1 MVSKLFAKFL
11 LYLTNK
17 KTGFINYPASQ
28 SCVTQS
34 RMHPHF
40 FPFSPFTFHFFFV
53 PLQRNSENETKKNKI
68 MDRKQRFVLVA
79 IAAVAVLVIG
89 FLLYTM
95 NQQRLESQQML
106 ELAEMDK
113 REMENEYEQ
122 FALQYNEMM
131 TQINNDSLVAQ
142 LEQEQKRTEE
152 LLEEL
157 RRVKSSDA
165 AEIMRLKKE
174 LATLRE
180 VLRNYVMQI
189 DSLNRMNA
197 ALAQENSN
205 LKTQN
210 AQAQQHIS
218 NLSVENETLSDKV
231 AIASQ
236 LDATGIYAEGRNKKG
251 KVAKK
256 IKDVKKF
263 VIGFS
268 ISRNVTTATGIRS
281 LYVRIT
287 TPTGDVLSK
296 GGTFAYENRQ
306 LEYSIRKDIEY
317 TGEEQSVVVYW
328 DVAEALSAGNYR
340 VDIFADGQNIGRT
353 NFAFDK

>member
-1 MVSKLFAKFL
+1 MD
-11 LYLTNK
+11 K
-17 KTGFINYPASQ
+17 KTKIILSI
-28 SCVTQS
+28 VT
-34 RMHPHF
+34 
-40 FPFSPFTFHFFFV
+40 
-53 PLQRNSENETKKNKI
+53 L
-68 MDRKQRFVLVA
+68 LVA
-79 IAAVAVLVIG
+79 AVVG
-89 FLLYTM
+89 FLIYTLREKM
-95 NQQRLESQQML
+95 LESQQML

-122 FALQYNEMM
+122 FAMQYNEMM
-131 TQINNDSLVAQ
+131 TQINNDSLVQQ
-142 LEQEQKRTEE
+142 LEIEQKRTEE

-180 VLRNYVMQI
+180 VLRSYVLQI
-189 DSLNRMNA
+189 DSLNRMNE
-197 ALAQENSN
+197 ALTQENTN

-210 AQAQQHIS
+210 EQARQHIS
-218 NLSVENETLSDKV
+218 NLSSQNESLSDKV

-251 KVAKK
+251 KAAKK

-263 VIGFS
+263 VIGFN
-268 ISRNVTTATGIRS
+268 IARNVTTATGIRS

-287 TPTGDVLSK
+287 TPTGNVLSK
-296 GGTFAYENRQ
+296 GGTFGYENRQ

-340 VDIFADGQNIGRT
+340 VDIFADGHNIGT
-353 NFAFDK
+353 THFNFDK

>member
-1 MVSKLFAKFL
+1 MNR
-11 LYLTNK
+11 T
-17 KTGFINYPASQ
+17 
-28 SCVTQS
+28 
-34 RMHPHF
+34 
-40 FPFSPFTFHFFFV
+40 
-53 PLQRNSENETKKNKI
+53 TKI
-68 MDRKQRFVLVA
+68 IIGCGAVL
-79 IAAVAVLVIG
+79 AALVIG

-95 NQQRLESQQML
+95 HGQMQESKQML
-106 ELAEMDK
+106 ALAEMDK
-113 REMENEYEQ
+113 MEMENEYEQ
-122 FALQYNEMM
+122 FAMQYNEMK

-142 LEQEQKRTEE
+142 LELEQKRTEE

-180 VLRNYVMQI
+180 VLRSYVLQI
-189 DSLNRMNA
+189 DSLNRMNE

-210 AQAQQHIS
+210 QQAQQHIS
-218 NLSVENETLSDKV
+218 NLQGENESLSDKV

-236 LDATGIYAEGRNKKG
+236 LDATGIFAEGRNKKG
-251 KVAKK
+251 KAAKK

-263 VIGFS
+263 VIGFT
-268 ISRNVTTATGIRS
+268 IARNVTTATGIRS
-281 LYVRIT
+281 IYVRIT
-287 TPTGDVLSK
+287 TPTGDVLTK

-306 LEYSIRKDIEY
+306 LEFSIRKDIEY
-317 TGEEQSVVVYW
+317 TGEEQSVTVYW

-340 VDIFADGQNIGRT
+340 VDIFADGHNIGT
-353 NFAFDK
+353 THFTFDK

>member
-1 MVSKLFAKFL
+1 MDKKAKVILGVVS
-11 LYLTNK
+11 
-17 KTGFINYPASQ
+17 
-28 SCVTQS
+28 
-34 RMHPHF
+34 
-40 FPFSPFTFHFFFV
+40 
-53 PLQRNSENETKKNKI
+53 
-68 MDRKQRFVLVA
+68 
-79 IAAVAVLVIG
+79 AVVVFVIG

-95 NQQRLESQQML
+95 HEQMVESKQMQ

-113 REMENEYEQ
+113 LEMENEYEQ
-122 FALQYNEMM
+122 FAMQYNEMKA
-131 TQINNDSLVAQ
+131 QINNDSLVAQ
-142 LEQEQKRTEE
+142 LEIEQKRTEE

-157 RRVKSSDA
+157 RRVKSNDA

-180 VLRNYVMQI
+180 VLRSYVLQI
-189 DSLNRMNA
+189 DSLNRMNE
-197 ALAQENSN
+197 ALTQENSN

-210 AQAQQHIS
+210 EQARQHIS
-218 NLSVENETLSDKV
+218 NLSSENESLSDKV

-236 LDATGIYAEGRNKKG
+236 LDATGIYAVGRNKKG
-251 KVAKK
+251 KAASK

-263 VIGFS
+263 VIGFT
-268 ISRNVTTATGIRS
+268 IARNVTTSTGIRS

-287 TPTGDVLSK
+287 TPTGDVLTK

-317 TGEEQSVVVYW
+317 TGEEQSVTVYW

-340 VDIFADGQNIGRT
+340 VDIFADGQNIGT
-353 NFAFDK
+353 THFSFDK

>member
-1 MVSKLFAKFL
+1 
-11 LYLTNK
+11 
-17 KTGFINYPASQ
+17 
-28 SCVTQS
+28 
-34 RMHPHF
+34 
-40 FPFSPFTFHFFFV
+40 
-53 PLQRNSENETKKNKI
+53 
-68 MDRKQRFVLVA
+68 
-79 IAAVAVLVIG
+79 
-89 FLLYTM
+89 
-95 NQQRLESQQML
+95 
-106 ELAEMDK
+106 
-113 REMENEYEQ
+113 
-122 FALQYNEMM
+122 
-131 TQINNDSLVAQ
+131 
-142 LEQEQKRTEE
+142 
-152 LLEEL
+152 
-157 RRVKSSDA
+157 
-165 AEIMRLKKE
+165 MRLKKE

-180 VLRNYVMQI
+180 VLRSYVLQI
-189 DSLNRMNA
+189 DSLNRMNE
-197 ALAQENSN
+197 ALERENSN

-210 AQAQQHIS
+210 EQARQHIS
-218 NLSVENETLSDKV
+218 NLSSENETLSDKV

-251 KVAKK
+251 KAAKQ

-263 VIGFS
+263 VIGFN
-268 ISRNVTTATGIRS
+268 ISRNVTASTGIRS

>member
-1 MVSKLFAKFL
+1 MVSILFARFL
-11 LYLTNK
+11 LPLTNK

-28 SCVTQS
+28 GCVTQS